1 MKMKM
6 VLGIAMAMML
16 FASFAS
22 AQSVVAGASGASSAI
37 CQILYNVT
45 WLLRMITAGVGTV
58 VIVLQGIKWAGS
70 AEDPG
75 ARKQAKQGIIH
86 AVVGL
91 IIVLLAVWIVEIVFT
106 GGTCNNT
113 VWTF

>member
-6 VLGIAMAMML
+6 ILSSALILSFLAA
-16 FASFAS
+16 FAT
-22 AQSVVAGASGASSAI
+22 AQPTTGATQATSAI
-37 CQILYNVT
+37 CTILYNVT

-91 IIVLLAVWIVEIVFT
+91 IIVLLAVWIVEIVFA
-106 GGTCNNT
+106 GGACAPSTW
-113 VWTF
+113 VF